1 MTVKKKKSKKL
12 AGAAKTALKRKAVA
26 TRKKLASL
34 TKAIRSLT
42 RKAGGAKVVKRR
54 KKRKTSK

>member
-1 MTVKKKKSKKL
+1 MTVKKKTKKL
-12 AGAAKTALKRKAVA
+12 AGAAKASLQKKAAA

-42 RKAGGAKVVKRR
+42 RKAGGAKVVRRR
-54 KKRKTSK
+54 KKRKTAK